1 LQPCLASERMM
12 ASLRLCTRPAGNQ
25 EETGRRNAESRPGVA
40 HPADTCD
47 AGFCQ
52 EIPSFQI
59 QWLAHHIISTE
70 RENKKDFFYK
80 KRLLHRAGRQ
90 AHSEKGQ
97 RRGTSTYYQ
106 NELLLRPSQLPTL
119 VLSSYR
125 YDTVAWRGLFCPRLV
140 PASF

>member
-1 LQPCLASERMM
+1 MM

-80 KRLLHRAGRQ
+80 KKAFASGRQ
-90 AHSEKGQ
+90 A
-97 RRGTSTYYQ
+97 GTFRK
-106 NELLLRPSQLPTL
+106 RPEERDKH
-119 VLSSYR
+119 VLSKR
-125 YDTVAWRGLFCPRLV
+125 AAAPAVAIAHVGFVELPL
-140 PASF
+140 